1 MSQKRAYN
9 FRSGGIEAVT
19 LPVQL
24 EVSDDRFMLRLLQ
37 CQQNTPKS
45 GQVSDSDSG
54 SENNESMSNAESD
67 TEQTEVSESTGVDK
81 QGPSSSND
89 SRGLNSDAV
98 SQQAINLQILTQLG
112 SISKRLDAIENKKP
126 KKSSDVSKLKSKNT
140 KKTVV
145 PHTPVTLPPTQV
157 SAQLLPDLQ
166 FLRNDAYIQAQV
178 EQRLKNLVEDNR
190 SGKKNK
196 SLRGG
201 SVEVVVPNRIKW
213 PQEYVLAGFKK

>member
-9 FRSGGIEAVT
+9 FCSGGSEAVT
-19 LPVQL
+19 LPVQF

-45 GQVSDSDSG
+45 GQMSDSDSG
-54 SENNESMSNAESD
+54 SENNDSMSNAESD

-89 SRGLNSDAV
+89 SRGLNSDVV

-140 KKTVV
+140 MKTVV
-145 PHTPVTLPPTQV
+145 PHTLVTLPPTQV
-157 SAQLLPDLQ
+157 SAQLLPDLH

-190 SGKKNK
+190 SGKKINH
-196 SLRGG
+196 LG
-201 SVEVVVPNRIKW
+201 VDQLKW
-213 PQEYVLAGFKK
+213 